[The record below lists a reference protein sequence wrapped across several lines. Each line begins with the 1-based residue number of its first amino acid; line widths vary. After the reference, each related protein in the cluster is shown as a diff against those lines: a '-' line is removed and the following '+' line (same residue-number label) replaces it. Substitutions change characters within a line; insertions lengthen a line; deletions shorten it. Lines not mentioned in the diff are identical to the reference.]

1 MRFFYI
7 FLLVSAV
14 SCGKIPKEYARAM
27 NELAVDLCKEFM
39 GQRNNVVYS
48 PYSLETILGLLTI
61 GAKGDTADE
70 LKKLLQLR
78 SPDETL
84 KSEFKFMQTEINGL
98 DDVTMTSANKI
109 YLGENFKIESDF
121 LKTATEDFDA
131 GVQNIDF
138 KNTKDAVNEI
148 NSWVGNKT
156 HNKIQNLLS
165 EDKLDDDTRM
175 VLVNAFYFKGEWQ
188 HPFKVLDTEK
198 KNFHIS
204 KNETVKVDTMKV
216 TATMFVHHVHE
227 HKVTFLR
234 LPYRGG
240 NGKIF
245 LTIVL
250 SHDIDVLHHMQAHLK
265 RTIPKFNFTAEHMT
279 VYLPKFRVE
288 ANLDLKPT
296 LKKMGI
302 TKLFSTPNLSGI
314 TKESVAVDA
323 VTQKV
328 FINVDEQGT
337 EAAAATAAEAVPC
350 SDDLPDPTIPVYKV
364 DRPFF
369 FCLQYDDLPI
379 ITGSITD
386 PSKA

>member
-1 MRFFYI
+1 MRFLYI
-7 FLLVSAV
+7 FLLVTAV

-27 NELAVDLCKEFM
+27 NELAVDLCKEYM
-39 GQRNNVVYS
+39 AHGNNFVFS
-48 PYSLETILGLLTI
+48 AYSLETILGLLTV

-70 LKKLLQLR
+70 IRKLLQLR

-84 KSEFKFMQTEINGL
+84 KSEFKLMQTELNGL
-98 DDVTMTSANKI
+98 EDVTMASANKI

-138 KNTKDAVNEI
+138 KNKKEAVNVI
-148 NSWVGNKT
+148 NSWVENKT

-165 EDKLDDDTRM
+165 EDKLDEATRM
-175 VLVNAFYFKGEWQ
+175 VLVNAFYFKGEWR
-188 HPFKVLDTEK
+188 HPFKIVDTEK
-198 KNFHIS
+198 KNFHVA

-216 TATMFVHHVHE
+216 TATMYVHHSHE

-240 NGKIF
+240 NGKTF

-288 ANLDLKPT
+288 ATLDLKPT
-296 LKKMGI
+296 LEKMGI
-302 TKLFSTPNLSGI
+302 TKLFSAPDLSGI

-323 VTQKV
+323 VSQKV
-328 FINVDEQGT
+328 FINVDEEGT
-337 EAAAATAAEAVPC
+337 EAAAATAAQTVPYS
-350 SDDLPDPTIPVYKV
+350 SDVTLADVPVYHV

-369 FCLQYDDLPI
+369 YCLQYDDLPI
-379 ITGSITD
+379 ITGAIMD
-386 PSKA
+386 PSKS